1 MDKFSIKDTNRSAT
15 LQFEGNIPKGLTGYD
30 GCHFIARLSS
40 LPLSAAMKVYDI
52 RPDRWGAFFKELAE
66 NWRGW
71 KGVKD
76 HESLEG
82 HLRMEA
88 TSDSLG
94 HINLRISIRGVEVG
108 DLWLAE
114 SSIGLESGQLAD
126 VARNAL
132 AFFGIES

>member
-1 MDKFSIKDTNRSAT
+1 MDKFSIKDTNRSVT

-40 LPLSAAMKVYDI
+40 LPLSAEVKVYDI
-52 RPDRWGAFFKELAE
+52 RPDRWGTFFNELAE

-114 SSIGLESGQLAD
+114 SSISLESGQLAD

-132 AFFGIES
+132 AFFGVES